1 MLKVVGRSDHF
12 HGAVLDNVVLPYAL
26 RQKGRFR
33 TASQSGLDVGVFLPR
48 GDVLKHGDY
57 LHTECGQVLVVVA
70 EKEAVVTA
78 KTDDW
83 ETFAKACY
91 HMGNRH
97 VPMAIGQC
105 WLRFQP
111 DHVLQEMVEMMGLV
125 CEAQMAEF
133 TPENG
138 AYHGS
143 GKGHHHGH
151 EHDHSHEHE
160 QHDHDYGDS
169 HGDSHSHGHSNNHLH
184 TESHNK
190 SHGEHHH

>member
-33 TASQSGLDVGVFLPR
+33 TTSQSGLDVGIFLPR
-48 GDVLKHGDY
+48 GDVLRQGDY

-70 EKEAVVTA
+70 EKESVITA
-78 KTDDW
+78 KSDDW

-111 DHVLQEMVEMMGLV
+111 DHVLQEMVEMMGLK
-125 CEAQMAEF
+125 CEEQMAEF

-143 GKGHHHGH
+143 GKGHHH
-151 EHDHSHEHE
+151 E
-160 QHDHDYGDS
+160 
-169 HGDSHSHGHSNNHLH
+169 HSHGHSH
-184 TESHNK
+184 SHDHSHSH
-190 SHGEHHH
+190 SHGEQHH